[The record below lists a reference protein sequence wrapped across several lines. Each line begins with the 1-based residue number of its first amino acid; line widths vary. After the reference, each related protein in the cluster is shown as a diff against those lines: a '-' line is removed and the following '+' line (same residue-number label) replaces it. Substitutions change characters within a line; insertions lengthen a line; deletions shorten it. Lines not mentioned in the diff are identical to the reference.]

1 MSNDASSWYNKFV
14 NIINSGQ
21 KLFTMNQN
29 LEKLIQTEKEVLYAL
44 AVQNNREYYE
54 KICSL
59 LQIRRP
65 AGIPL
70 KRFGRA
76 FDGGYIM
83 ADCFSERTVAYSFG
97 ICDDVSWDRD
107 LAERGIP
114 VFMYDHT
121 IAGLPESHPNFH
133 FFPTGIGTKRTKSI
147 QTLSDILE
155 QNGHARH
162 GDLVLKLDVEGVEY
176 DVVHACDERILNNF
190 SQIVIEWHHILEPS
204 NNAVLPVLEK
214 INALFQCIHIHGQR
228 VPCAR
233 LGHKILPNFI
243 EATYLRKKD
252 FSFTDES
259 YTGPL
264 DIDYPTFEN
273 SSEIYLGDYST

>member
-97 ICDDVSWDRD
+97 ICDDVS
-107 LAERGIP
+107 
-114 VFMYDHT
+114 
-121 IAGLPESHPNFH
+121 
-133 FFPTGIGTKRTKSI
+133 
-147 QTLSDILE
+147 
-155 QNGHARH
+155 
-162 GDLVLKLDVEGVEY
+162 
-176 DVVHACDERILNNF
+176 
-190 SQIVIEWHHILEPS
+190 
-204 NNAVLPVLEK
+204 
-214 INALFQCIHIHGQR
+214 
-228 VPCAR
+228 
-233 LGHKILPNFI
+233 
-243 EATYLRKKD
+243 
-252 FSFTDES
+252 
-259 YTGPL
+259 
-264 DIDYPTFEN
+264 
-273 SSEIYLGDYST
+273 